1 MSDKRIFPLRPKVR
15 ERLHEKSS
23 TPGSLLLMVE
33 SFIYRALAAGAT
45 RILIEL
51 DLSPSVY
58 KLRFMDDGKPI
69 GYKEIPSNWIKSSRR
84 VQISSENHCW
94 IFREGKF
101 EENSTRNVDN
111 EGPMHN
117 EMIFSDFL
125 YLSPVRQRILH
136 PYRDVEEIRIQVVVP
151 YSLLHFDVHFML
163 TESRTKEIVYSV
175 KGNCKSRKQRFI
187 SHLNYCK
194 IPFSESHMREISQKL
209 EVFHVIGLMST
220 LGIPE
225 DKHQFLFLNGRS
237 IQKTKWHGYINGI
250 VHKYSIHA
258 SASSNPC
265 YILAI
270 KCPENEY
277 NIMYESKM
285 MKVEFVRYKLLT
297 ELLKNTI
304 LTFLSQNGI
313 GAHLKHVQNRK
324 GPRINASSFSMSG
337 VTPLESTSK
346 EDPRILAHVLKRKQD
361 LSQFQIA
368 DLHDGVRKGLPA
380 QKLRVVDSV
389 QGLNNVLDDDLLL
402 NKFVKEDDVMS
413 SARSADFPDI
423 FGVRSQSL
431 KNTSSLHS
439 SSSSCRSYDK
449 NNREVASYAF
459 LNNSMDEECS
469 DFPLSSTLTNR
480 IIQNVSPM
488 ETKFSM
494 DESNTTAASHNYS
507 AILESTDDPSIS
519 GDRFLN
525 IGHCS
530 PPPFNFIE
538 LDNFQQQPEN
548 CVEDESVENKLVDT
562 LNVDVTGYSEDNS
575 FCRKF
580 RSKSSKKIYKEFLLQ
595 QMKQIQQKIDQLNE
609 EESSP
614 DHDASQ
620 ELQSVETPKKV
631 PGIVIQSQITTT
643 QLQVDPE
650 SKSCPTEEI
659 HATFRV
665 IDQTLAYPE
674 DSILKSSKIPYGWIK
689 KSLTSGEDIFIH
701 LESGFTVNSI
711 EEISQKSNPPHN
723 KKLLDVVRDRGS
735 FPENTGMDKPNI
747 KSDQANQ
754 LIQSWKN
761 PVIKSIEDNILST
774 VSKPDGGGRTVNAVE
789 NMKFDKSVFQ
799 NLKVLYQ
806 LDNKVIVTLLND
818 EVVVLLDQH
827 AVHERIRLEKL
838 IKDNYLDNNVSSSEL
853 TTPVAI
859 SISASISRLLLEY
872 PYVLSRFGLKTLE
885 ISSEDILVF
894 THVPNCFIYQG
905 SNESKY
911 NTNTPL
917 KELII
922 LLCNDIYQNILD
934 LGTETKILPKT
945 IQDVLN
951 SQACRGAIKF
961 GDPLSLK
968 ECDDLI
974 QDLQYCQTPFQCAHG
989 RPSIAPIINLNT
1001 LKISSAYRKE
1011 QFYRVNFIKLK
1022 YNRFVK

>member
-1 MSDKRIFPLRPKVR
+1 
-15 ERLHEKSS
+15 
-23 TPGSLLLMVE
+23 
-33 SFIYRALAAGAT
+33 
-45 RILIEL
+45 
-51 DLSPSVY
+51 
-58 KLRFMDDGKPI
+58 
-69 GYKEIPSNWIKSSRR
+69 
-84 VQISSENHCW
+84 
-94 IFREGKF
+94 
-101 EENSTRNVDN
+101 
-111 EGPMHN
+111 
-117 EMIFSDFL
+117 
-125 YLSPVRQRILH
+125 
-136 PYRDVEEIRIQVVVP
+136 
-151 YSLLHFDVHFML
+151 
-163 TESRTKEIVYSV
+163 
-175 KGNCKSRKQRFI
+175 
-187 SHLNYCK
+187 
-194 IPFSESHMREISQKL
+194 
-209 EVFHVIGLMST
+209 
-220 LGIPE
+220 
-225 DKHQFLFLNGRS
+225 
-237 IQKTKWHGYINGI
+237 
-250 VHKYSIHA
+250 
-258 SASSNPC
+258 
-265 YILAI
+265 
-270 KCPENEY
+270 
-277 NIMYESKM
+277 
-285 MKVEFVRYKLLT
+285 
-297 ELLKNTI
+297 
-304 LTFLSQNGI
+304 
-313 GAHLKHVQNRK
+313 
-324 GPRINASSFSMSG
+324 
-337 VTPLESTSK
+337 
-346 EDPRILAHVLKRKQD
+346 
-361 LSQFQIA
+361 
-368 DLHDGVRKGLPA
+368 
-380 QKLRVVDSV
+380 
-389 QGLNNVLDDDLLL
+389 
-402 NKFVKEDDVMS
+402 
-413 SARSADFPDI
+413 
-423 FGVRSQSL
+423 
-431 KNTSSLHS
+431 
-439 SSSSCRSYDK
+439 
-449 NNREVASYAF
+449 
-459 LNNSMDEECS
+459 
-469 DFPLSSTLTNR
+469 
-480 IIQNVSPM
+480 M

-580 RSKSSKKIYKEFLLQ
+580 RK
-595 QMKQIQQKIDQLNE
+595 
-609 EESSP
+609 SSP

-827 AVHERIRLEKL
+827 AVHERIR
-838 IKDNYLDNNVSSSEL
+838 
-853 TTPVAI
+853 
-859 SISASISRLLLEY
+859 
-872 PYVLSRFGLKTLE
+872 
-885 ISSEDILVF
+885 
-894 THVPNCFIYQG
+894 

-1011 QFYRVNFIKLK
+1011 QFYRILESQIELEKLNSSTDVINKLECDLDEARSRFRTLLNESTREMDGLSRRLGLCVEKARPYYEARKNARYALAEAQRAACRFEKASGAHEVAKEMVTLAEEGFQGKGIAFDTAWQEMLNHATGRVNDSEKERNESAEEHRQKSYEYQISERRVHDLLKSLKRSIIKSKPYFELK
-1022 YNRFVK
+1022 ARSHQMLDDQKRQVQLIEETILMTKLGYSESLRELEKISEEIHEKRQKELHLHKNLGVREAGVGAEENVTEEQKDDIREIVKRKIKNSLSTDTVNYVKRDKSKGEFVNSSTQSNITNLAPSKCESDTSLKSSSKSPMNHIVINEGIPSSVSSSQSASDKTSSTSSSGIPSPKSSKLQKEEWRNCSSSNTITQMSCDVNYDDGSDNESLNSMEVIDDTQIDLLMKEDDIKSTFEEMFPSEIISSSSGKKQFQEV